1 MVVSS
6 SSKVSGGYTLVQGSL
21 SKLGSC
27 IWQLAE
33 FSEPNAFVLQEHH
46 FNSTCFFNSQ
56 IEATCLP
63 WKNKPLT
70 MQEALNSPGNAS
82 RLHSAL
88 ELKLFAAFGDQRLAS
103 PPGYLNNLASV
114 GIGGGGGDDALFRCS
129 SPFSPSFGFSSPSP
143 LATTSSVS
151 LSPSSSASL
160 VDDCDDAAAADADAV
175 ATGHRLQLARLAL
188 QYQEVADRYELCL
201 ARLADAVDEAAALHR
216 ENAELRVAN
225 ADLMRRLALLSGIG
239 KQAAAAAIADEVRRL
254 GFGDHKHAA
263 KECAPEKPAVLPKS
277 ISVRSSDYLKMNNPK
292 KVQAPATPAAN
303 NHKPRASNQTNASSQ
318 RVYSKGNG
326 GDKKGEEPKE
336 PPHTAAAGGME
347 LDGELEVYNQGTFKT
362 ELCNKW
368 EETGACPYGDQ
379 CQFAHGVAELR
390 PVIRHPRYKT
400 QVCRMVLGGE
410 VCSYGHRCHFRH
422 TLTPAERL
430 HLPRP

>member
-1 MVVSS
+1 
-6 SSKVSGGYTLVQGSL
+6 
-21 SKLGSC
+21 
-27 IWQLAE
+27 
-33 FSEPNAFVLQEHH
+33 
-46 FNSTCFFNSQ
+46 
-56 IEATCLP
+56 
-63 WKNKPLT
+63 
-70 MQEALNSPGNAS
+70 MQEALISPGNAC
-82 RLHSAL
+82 RLRSAL
-88 ELKLFAAFGDQRLAS
+88 ELKPFAFGDQRLAS
-103 PPGYLNNLASV
+103 PPGYLSSLASV
-114 GIGGGGGDDALFRCS
+114 GGGGDDALFRCS

-143 LATTSSVS
+143 LATSSVSVS

-160 VDDCDDAAAADADAV
+160 VDDCDDAADADAV

-201 ARLADAVDEAAALHR
+201 ARLADAADEAAALHR

-225 ADLMRRLALLSGIG
+225 ADLTRRLALLSGIG

-277 ISVRSSDYLKMNNPK
+277 ISVRSSDYLKMNKPK

-303 NHKPRASNQTNASSQ
+303 NRKHHASNPTTNPSSVSPSSRLANLITSPLVNCHLTLLHACTLMRCTDQQ
-318 RVYSKGNG
+318 RVYKGNG
-326 GDKKGEEPKE
+326 GDKKGEEHKE
-336 PPHTAAAGGME
+336 PPHTAAGGME

-400 QVCRMVLGGE
+400 QVCRMVLAGV
-410 VCSYGHRCHFRH
+410 VCPYGTRCHFRH